1 MRAEG
6 GVFCIYCVEGQLG
19 PQDMV
24 VDDKFIKWYNNKP
37 HRREICRYEREDT
50 DVVHKTSGIFGQSG
64 DGERAEN
71 ERAVS
76 FGNGHDA
83 GGARQAPYGKADP
96 EEDKLAEILGF
107 PILAQSGYDTDA
119 YQSVVHCMTPFS
131 DTRNLDTI
139 MDFIDAYIDAKEALD
154 AE

>member
-1 MRAEG
+1 M
-6 GVFCIYCVEGQLG
+6 
-19 PQDMV
+19 
-24 VDDKFIKWYNNKP
+24 
-37 HRREICRYEREDT
+37 
-50 DVVHKTSGIFGQSG
+50 
-64 DGERAEN
+64 
-71 ERAVS
+71 
-76 FGNGHDA
+76 
-83 GGARQAPYGKADP
+83 
-96 EEDKLAEILGF
+96 GF